1 MTRGR
6 LNEELLRIVALAGW
20 TVLFVTHNVFE
31 AVFLSSRVLV
41 MSARPGRIVADIPI
55 ELPYP
60 RQAALRT
67 SPEFNTIAS
76 RVLASLQEA

>member
-1 MTRGR
+1 
-6 LNEELLRIVALAGW
+6 
-20 TVLFVTHNVFE
+20 
-31 AVFLSSRVLV
+31 VLV